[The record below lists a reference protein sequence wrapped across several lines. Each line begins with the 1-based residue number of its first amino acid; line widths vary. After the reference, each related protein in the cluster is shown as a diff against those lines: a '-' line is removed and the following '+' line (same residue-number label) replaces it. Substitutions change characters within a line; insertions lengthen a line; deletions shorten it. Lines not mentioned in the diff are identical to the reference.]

1 MDNFVKKIPGSVA
14 VKSFVAS
21 TVIVALLAYPVFG
34 ISTETRQ
41 GHDYLS
47 SEKPEAIRAGQER
60 LRKEYRH
67 NRNAR
72 ELNEKEQQQQQ
83 QE

>member
-1 MDNFVKKIPGSVA
+1 MKKIPGSVA

-47 SEKPEAIRAGQER
+47 QDKPEAIRSGEER
-60 LRKEYRH
+60 RRRE
-67 NRNAR
+67 NRS
-72 ELNEKEQQQQQ
+72 ETK
-83 QE
+83 